1 MHMPT
6 NTIENLFTMPEI
18 AKLLR
23 VEQHRLTYLI
33 RARAIEPAAKKAG
46 IRLFTYGQAQHM
58 ASELGVPVAD
68 QPSMDSV
75 PRPSEASVAS
85 PSVDVSPVD
94 ATPVDATPVS
104 VGGPVVYDASDSQLR
119 PDEDETPRFNA
130 QQPKPGRRKA

>member
-75 PRPSEASVAS
+75 PRPGEASVAS

-94 ATPVDATPVS
+94 ATPVS
-104 VGGPVVYDASDSQLR
+104 VGGSLVYDASDSQLR
-119 PDEDETPRFNA
+119 SDEDETPRFNA